1 MPQPPPVSFKMS
13 TESSTPK
20 PRDIPTRRMVLND
33 VSQLPSEYST
43 TPGGTFFSTTP
54 GGTRIVY
61 ERNFLLACRNSP
73 LARSPPKNLL
83 EIPGITCPA
92 KPPKETGDAVPKE
105 EDEKEKVSAEEAQ
118 FEMDI

>member
-1 MPQPPPVSFKMS
+1 MS
-13 TESSTPK
+13 TESDTPVA
-20 PRDIPTRRMVLND
+20 RDIPTRRILLND

-92 KPPKETGDAVPKE
+92 KPSKENGDNPPQ
-105 EDEKEKVSAEEAQ
+105 EDEEKEKVSAEEAQ